1 MARLQVRLIIA
12 VAFVALLA
20 ITAGTALA
28 APSMQTDMPPGVT
41 VSAPVAAT
49 LAEGGTTTYTVVL
62 DALPTEEVTV
72 VIAVLDKAENPDSTN
87 INLHTGS
94 GTPAANLN
102 LMFTTT
108 NWNMAQTVTITA
120 VNDTVAEADLDYII
134 THTVT
139 GSGHTDFRADDVDIT
154 VSANDPLTVT
164 IGATASTF
172 AATVAEGGSITVSV
186 VLSTAPATG
195 NVSVALTSNTA
206 DVTRSPSGPL
216 IFSSTTY
223 NTAQMVTLT
232 YQDNNSGVSDAARI
246 TFTPTGGGGSTHE
259 PAVLSLT
266 SINDDIV
273 GFITDPQVINAREGG
288 NTTFT
293 IKMATEPSRATT
305 FFFDD
310 VVEDKDIGV
319 AFAGSNFTFT
329 PSNWNTPQT
338 VTITVPQD
346 LIDNDPDT
354 ITIRLKRT
362 GGTFASEYGHYEDS
376 PFTIV
381 ATRTVDET
389 RGLEIEPTFSTNP
402 GEVRPFESS
411 SGDSYTVRL
420 TSEPT
425 ADVTVT
431 ITNPDSTQ
439 ITIDE
444 STLTFTDSNW
454 NVKQTVLVTAV
465 DDDIQEVAM
474 THIITHTASGGD
486 YGSVTGTIRAIALSN
501 DFAGVDF
508 DPDPITVTEGSTGT
522 IAVMLDTVPAADVT
536 VTFSTTSSDFTISS
550 GASLTFNSGTWNT
563 AQDVTVTPT
572 DDDDGTDHT
581 GTITA
586 VAASTDGNYNALS
599 SILIDVSITDD
610 DVKEVTVNP
619 SALTVG
625 ENGGTG
631 TLNLKLATE
640 PTGDVTV
647 TITSGNTGIAT
658 VNDTDTGTTGI
669 QNTLTFT
676 TLTWDTTQAVTVM
689 GVNNDIDHPEDQE
702 VEITLNP
709 SGADYNPVAVLSTM
723 VTVTQTDEDMRGVTV
738 TGVSATAIEGG
749 ADASYTVKLNS
760 QPMTAV
766 LITPSIGSN
775 PDVTVS
781 PSSHRFNTIN
791 WATPMTFTVMA
802 VDDDFDENADDEFES
817 VTITHGSAS
826 TDPNY
831 APGLAI
837 DSFTVMVEDD
847 DTRGVTITPTEVTVI
862 EGHATENQ
870 AEYTVVLNSRPTGS
884 NVEVT
889 FSGHDGDDF
898 SINRSSIIFTSGN
911 WNSAVTVTVT
921 VTDDF
926 IDEANEEMHLVG
938 HTLTSMGDY
947 SSVTAT
953 INVTVTVEDND
964 DRGLEIVP
972 FYIPTDDE
980 VRPLEGSSSGDLYTV
995 RLTSQPTDTV
1005 TVTITNPDSTQITID
1020 KSTLE
1025 FMTDNWNVKQTVNV
1039 KSIDDDLVEDGM
1051 IHNIAHAAD
1060 GGDYGSVT
1068 GTMRVVSLSND
1079 DAEVVVDP
1087 ASITVIEGSTGTI
1100 AVKLESEPTDDV
1112 TVTLAT
1118 TSMDF
1123 SVTGGSLTFTSGD
1136 WDTVQNVTVTPMDDV
1151 DGAQEMGSITVVVA
1165 STNDENYNA
1174 ATHPDIDVTITD
1186 NDSAGL
1192 EVSASALTVAE
1203 DGTGNT
1209 ATFDVKLLTQPTGG
1223 SVTVAITSNQ
1233 TGRVTV
1239 NDTDTGTMGYQYELT
1254 FTTTNWATAQTVT
1267 ITGVNNNIDHN
1278 TEQTTTITINPSG
1291 ADYDS
1296 VADSTI
1302 AVTITDGDM
1311 RGITLSRMPPFGVGM
1326 PSFSVDEGGPEETYM
1341 IVLDTEPTAGSVI
1354 INLASD
1360 DTGVVTVSPASLT
1373 FTKTGA
1379 AIWSTPHTV
1388 RVMGVEN
1395 NIDHLVTDLDSQ
1407 MTTIEHTVEATGDY
1421 SGETLGDV
1429 TISVE
1434 DNDTRGVTVTP
1445 PTNLTIAEGATTTYS
1460 IVLASEPT
1468 GNVTVNIGS
1477 SVPAAVSFDPVSHQ
1491 FTPSGPDAW
1500 NNAVEITL
1508 TAEGNLIDHPSD
1520 LMSTIS
1526 HEVSTVDTDYVM
1538 VTADSFD
1545 ITVTDDD
1552 TAAVLISRNTLTIDE
1567 AANGTYDVWLM
1578 SQPSSG
1584 SVVVTI
1590 TDDHDEVTIS
1600 PAMLTFET
1608 GNWSTRQ
1615 TVTVRSPDDRVDEDE
1630 EMALVSHSV
1639 SSGPGEYT
1647 ALTNLPAVT
1656 VTLPDDDTRG
1666 VKVSNTSGPVNEGET
1681 GRYSLKLESQ
1691 PTSTVTITVTI
1702 VETDSDSL
1710 VDARAMP
1717 NSLMFTTAN
1726 WENAQTVSV
1735 FAIDD
1740 DIDEGIEERVTM
1752 THVVTGGD
1760 YETAM
1765 TPARTRMFRIQDNDF
1780 RGVTVSPTSLNIT
1793 EGETQYYDV
1802 KLNSQPTADVTIT
1815 ITKVTGGETT
1825 LGANKSS
1832 LMFTA
1837 ANWDDVQPVGIAAA
1851 QDNDSASDE
1860 TATFTHAVSGGDY
1873 GPPNNVT
1880 AEPVTANTV
1889 DNDANNV
1896 SVSTAGVTVT
1906 EGGTAM
1912 YTVRLTTDPEA
1923 EVTLGL
1929 TVSGGTGDN
1938 VPNVRTTETSITF
1951 TGGSAGTW
1959 GTPQTVTVESPVDP
1973 DAVDET
1979 ATISHAI
1986 TSGNYTVTGTTGTV
2000 QVEVNDPDNQGVTV
2014 TGNNFTI
2021 EEGEMDSYTVMLNT
2035 QPYGGN
2041 VTVEVENL
2049 NTADL
2054 TSTPSLTFNAT
2065 DWDTAQTVT
2074 LEPVDDDIDDD
2085 SESVTLTHKVTG
2097 ADYTNIPAN
2106 AVNVAIDDNDDRGVI
2121 RSKTS
2126 LRFREQLRSSYT
2138 IVLNSEPLGTVTID
2152 LAAVPATKLT
2162 VVVSPPVIPP
2172 RLTFTP
2178 GNWDTAQTVTLIA
2191 PHDDDVDDEQGIAI
2205 THVVNGSDYGAN
2217 NVTVNDVN
2225 VDIDDDDEE
2234 SITITPTR
2242 LRFVEGR
2249 TAFYFIVLNTQ
2260 PSAGQVVSITIL
2272 DDSAQV
2278 RVTPAQLEFTRE
2290 NWDDAQRVTVQ
2301 SLTDADELN
2310 DIVNIT
2316 HRVDNYGSHSE
2327 DAAPVEAT
2335 VAEFELEELAELGV
2349 PQELTATAAD
2359 GKITLRW
2366 KSPVPNDD
2374 GRVPTSYQYRYT
2386 PTVLDDYES
2395 SYSSGLGWIQIRG
2408 ASAARFAQVSGLIN
2422 QGEYTFQVRGVD
2434 AALLAEAD
2442 SDEDLSTMIETQ
2454 GTYIHLM
2461 NGC

>member
-1 MARLQVRLIIA
+1 MIRLQVRLIIA

-20 ITAGTALA
+20 LSTGTALA

-72 VIAVLDKAENPDSTN
+72 TIAVLDKAENPDSTN
-87 INLHTGS
+87 INLHTGT

-102 LMFTTT
+102 LTFTTT

-154 VSANDPLTVT
+154 VSANDPLTIT
-164 IGATASTF
+164 IGATASTY
-172 AATVAEGGSITVSV
+172 AATVAEGGSITVDV
-186 VLSTAPATG
+186 VLSIAPAQGVVIVTI
-195 NVSVALTSNTA
+195 TSNTT
-206 DVTRSPSGPL
+206 DVTRSPSGTL
-216 IFSSTTY
+216 TFSSTTY
-223 NTAQMVTLT
+223 NTPQMVTLT
-232 YQDNNSGVSDAARI
+232 YQNNNSGVSDAARI
-246 TFTPTGGGGSTHE
+246 TFTPAGGGAATVFQ

-293 IKMATEPSRATT
+293 IKMATEPSIDTT
-305 FFFDD
+305 FQFDD
-310 VVEDKDIGV
+310 VVEDKNIGV
-319 AFAGSNFTFT
+319 AFAGSDFTFT

-354 ITIRLKRT
+354 ITMRLARR
-362 GGTFASEYGHYEDS
+362 GGSFAPEYGHFQDS

-389 RGLEIEPTFSTNP
+389 RGLEIAPTFSTNP

-420 TSEPT
+420 TSQPT

-444 STLTFTDSNW
+444 STLTFTDMNW

-508 DPDPITVTEGSTGT
+508 DPSPITVTEGSTGT

-550 GASLTFNSGTWNT
+550 GASLTFTSGTWDT
-563 AQDVTVTPT
+563 AQNVTVMPT

-658 VNDTDTGTTGI
+658 VNPS
-669 QNTLTFT
+669 TLTFT
-676 TLTWDTTQAVTVM
+676 ATDWNTVQPVTVT

-723 VTVTQTDEDMRGVTV
+723 VTVTQTDNDMRGVTV
-738 TGVSATAIEGG
+738 TEVSATAIEGG

-760 QPMTAV
+760 QPTSAV
-766 LITPSIGSN
+766 TITPSIGTS

-781 PSSHRFNTIN
+781 PPSHRFNTIN
-791 WATPMTFTVMA
+791 WATLVTFTVMA

-926 IDEANEEMHLVG
+926 IDEANEETHRLG
-938 HTLTSMGDY
+938 HTLMSMGDY

-953 INVTVTVEDND
+953 IDVTVTVEDND
-964 DRGLEIVP
+964 TRGLEIVP

-1165 STNDENYNA
+1165 STNDANYNA

-1192 EVSASALTVAE
+1192 EVSAQTLTVAE

-1278 TEQTTTITINPSG
+1278 TEQTARLTINPYG

-1326 PSFSVDEGGPEETYM
+1326 PSFSVDEGVTETYM

-1395 NIDHLVTDLDSQ
+1395 NIDHLVTDPDSQ
-1407 MTTIEHTVEATGDY
+1407 MTTIKHTVEATGDY

-1429 TISVE
+1429 TVSVN
-1434 DNDTRGVTVTP
+1434 DNDMRGVTVTP
-1445 PTNLTIAEGATTTYS
+1445 PTNLTINEGATTTYS

-1491 FTPSGPDAW
+1491 FTPSGANAW
-1500 NNAVEITL
+1500 NRAVEITL

-1520 LMSTIS
+1520 LMSEIS
-1526 HEVSTVDTDYVM
+1526 HGVSTVDTDYVS

-1552 TAAVLISRNTLTIDE
+1552 TAAVLISRNSLSIDE
-1567 AANGTYDVWLM
+1567 AENGTYDVWLM

-1584 SVVVTI
+1584 AVVVTI
-1590 TDDHDEVTIS
+1590 RDNHDEVTIS
-1600 PAMLTFET
+1600 PAMLTFDS
-1608 GNWSTRQ
+1608 GNWSSSSRQ
-1615 TVTVRSPDDRVDEDE
+1615 TVTVRNPHDRVDEDE
-1630 EMALVSHSV
+1630 EMAVVSHSV

-1647 ALTNLPAVT
+1647 ALTNLPEVT

-1702 VETDSDSL
+1702 EDHDTDSLD
-1710 VDARAMP
+1710 DARATP

-1726 WENAQTVSV
+1726 WEDAQTVSV

-1740 DIDEGIEERVTM
+1740 DIDEGTEERVTM
-1752 THVVTGGD
+1752 RHVVTGGD

-1780 RGVTVSPTSLNIT
+1780 RGVTVSPTTLNIT

-1802 KLNSQPTADVTIT
+1802 VLNSQPTADVTIT
-1815 ITKVTGGETT
+1815 ITKVMGGETT
-1825 LGANKSS
+1825 LNANKSS
-1832 LMFTA
+1832 LTFMA
-1837 ANWDDVQPVGIAAA
+1837 ANWDDVQAVGIVAA

-1889 DNDANNV
+1889 DNDANNI

-1979 ATISHAI
+1979 AKISHAI
-1986 TSGNYTVTGTTGTV
+1986 TSDNYTVTGTTGTV
-2000 QVEVNDPDNQGVTV
+2000 QVDVYDPDNQGVTV

-2021 EEGEMDSYTVMLNT
+2021 EEGEMDSYTVVLNT
-2035 QPYGGN
+2035 QPVGGN
-2041 VTVEVENL
+2041 VTVEVEVDERF
-2049 NTADL
+2049 TADL
-2054 TSTPSLTFNAT
+2054 TAIPSLTFNAT
-2065 DWDTAQTVT
+2065 DWDMAQIVT
-2074 LEPVDDDIDDD
+2074 LAPVDDDIDDD
-2085 SESVTLTHKVTG
+2085 SESFTLTHKVTG
-2097 ADYTNIPAN
+2097 ADYTAIPAN
-2106 AVNVAIDDNDDRGVI
+2106 AVNVAIVDNDDRGVI

-2178 GNWDTAQTVTLIA
+2178 GNWDTPQTVTLIA

-2205 THVVNGSDYGAN
+2205 NHVVNGSDYGAN

-2260 PSAGQVVSITIL
+2260 PSFGQVVSITIL

-2359 GKITLRW
+2359 GRIILRW
-2366 KSPVPNDD
+2366 RPPVPNED
-2374 GRVPTSYQYRYT
+2374 GRVPTSYEYRYT
-2386 PTVLDDYES
+2386 PTALNDYES
-2395 SYSSGLGWIQIRG
+2395 SHSSGSGWIPIRRG
-2408 ASAARFAQVSGLIN
+2408 SAARFVQLSGLIN
-2422 QGEYTFQVRGVD
+2422 LAEYTFQVRGVD

-2442 SDEDLSTMIETQ
+2442 ADEDLSTMIETQ
-2454 GTYIHLM
+2454 GIYIHRM

>member
-1 MARLQVRLIIA
+1 MM
-12 VAFVALLA
+12 
-20 ITAGTALA
+20 T
-28 APSMQTDMPPGVT
+28 SM
-41 VSAPVAAT
+41 
-49 LAEGGTTTYTVVL
+49 
-62 DALPTEEVTV
+62 
-72 VIAVLDKAENPDSTN
+72 
-87 INLHTGS
+87 
-94 GTPAANLN
+94 
-102 LMFTTT
+102 
-108 NWNMAQTVTITA
+108 
-120 VNDTVAEADLDYII
+120 
-134 THTVT
+134 
-139 GSGHTDFRADDVDIT
+139 
-154 VSANDPLTVT
+154 
-164 IGATASTF
+164 
-172 AATVAEGGSITVSV
+172 
-186 VLSTAPATG
+186 
-195 NVSVALTSNTA
+195 
-206 DVTRSPSGPL
+206 
-216 IFSSTTY
+216 
-223 NTAQMVTLT
+223 
-232 YQDNNSGVSDAARI
+232 
-246 TFTPTGGGGSTHE
+246 
-259 PAVLSLT
+259 
-266 SINDDIV
+266 
-273 GFITDPQVINAREGG
+273 
-288 NTTFT
+288 
-293 IKMATEPSRATT
+293 KM
-305 FFFDD
+305 
-310 VVEDKDIGV
+310 
-319 AFAGSNFTFT
+319 
-329 PSNWNTPQT
+329 
-338 VTITVPQD
+338 
-346 LIDNDPDT
+346 
-354 ITIRLKRT
+354 
-362 GGTFASEYGHYEDS
+362 
-376 PFTIV
+376 
-381 ATRTVDET
+381 
-389 RGLEIEPTFSTNP
+389 
-402 GEVRPFESS
+402 
-411 SGDSYTVRL
+411 
-420 TSEPT
+420 
-425 ADVTVT
+425 
-431 ITNPDSTQ
+431 
-439 ITIDE
+439 
-444 STLTFTDSNW
+444 
-454 NVKQTVLVTAV
+454 
-465 DDDIQEVAM
+465 M
-474 THIITHTASGGD
+474 
-486 YGSVTGTIRAIALSN
+486 
-501 DFAGVDF
+501 
-508 DPDPITVTEGSTGT
+508 
-522 IAVMLDTVPAADVT
+522 
-536 VTFSTTSSDFTISS
+536 
-550 GASLTFNSGTWNT
+550 
-563 AQDVTVTPT
+563 
-572 DDDDGTDHT
+572 
-581 GTITA
+581 
-586 VAASTDGNYNALS
+586 
-599 SILIDVSITDD
+599 
-610 DVKEVTVNP
+610 
-619 SALTVG
+619 
-625 ENGGTG
+625 
-631 TLNLKLATE
+631 
-640 PTGDVTV
+640 
-647 TITSGNTGIAT
+647 
-658 VNDTDTGTTGI
+658 
-669 QNTLTFT
+669 
-676 TLTWDTTQAVTVM
+676 
-689 GVNNDIDHPEDQE
+689 
-702 VEITLNP
+702 
-709 SGADYNPVAVLSTM
+709 
-723 VTVTQTDEDMRGVTV
+723 
-738 TGVSATAIEGG
+738 
-749 ADASYTVKLNS
+749 
-760 QPMTAV
+760 
-766 LITPSIGSN
+766 
-775 PDVTVS
+775 
-781 PSSHRFNTIN
+781 
-791 WATPMTFTVMA
+791 
-802 VDDDFDENADDEFES
+802 FES

-911 WNSAVTVTVT
+911 WDTAVTVTVT

-1123 SVTGGSLTFTSGD
+1123 SVTGGSLTFTSGN

-1203 DGTGNT
+1203 AGTGNS
-1209 ATFDVKLLTQPTGG
+1209 ATFTVKLLTQPTGG
-1223 SVTVAITSNQ
+1223 SVTVATSNAP
-1233 TGRVTV
+1233 GKVTV
-1239 NDTDTGTMGYQYELT
+1239 NDTDSGTTGTQNTLT
-1254 FTTTNWATAQTVT
+1254 FTTTNWATEQTVT
-1267 ITGVNNNIDHN
+1267 ITAVNNDIDHN
-1278 TEQTTTITINPSG
+1278 TAQTALLIVNPYG
-1291 ADYDS
+1291 ADYDR
-1296 VADSTI
+1296 VVDWTI
-1302 AVTITDGDM
+1302 RVTITDIDDM
-1311 RGITLSRMPPFGVGM
+1311 RGISLSRMPPFGVGM
-1326 PSFSVDEGGPEETYM
+1326 PSFSVDEGVTETYM

-1395 NIDHLVTDLDSQ
+1395 NIDHLDSQ
-1407 MTTIEHTVEATGDY
+1407 MTTIEHTVVATGDY

-1429 TISVE
+1429 TVSVE

-1445 PTNLTIAEGATTTYS
+1445 PTNLTIDEGATTTYS

-1500 NNAVEITL
+1500 NRAVEITL

-1520 LMSTIS
+1520 LMSEIS
-1526 HEVSTVDTDYVM
+1526 HGVSTVDTDYVM

-1552 TAAVLISRNTLTIDE
+1552 TAAVLISRNSLTIDE

-1590 TDDHDEVTIS
+1590 TDDHDEVAIS

-1780 RGVTVSPTSLNIT
+1780 RGVTVSPTTLNIT

-1979 ATISHAI
+1979 AKISHAI
-1986 TSGNYTVTGTTGTV
+1986 TSDNYTVTGTTGTV
-2000 QVEVNDPDNQGVTV
+2000 QVDVYDPDNQGVTI

-2035 QPYGGN
+2035 QPVWRQRHRGG
-2041 VTVEVENL
+2041 
-2049 NTADL
+2049 
-2054 TSTPSLTFNAT
+2054 
-2065 DWDTAQTVT
+2065 
-2074 LEPVDDDIDDD
+2074 
-2085 SESVTLTHKVTG
+2085 
-2097 ADYTNIPAN
+2097 
-2106 AVNVAIDDNDDRGVI
+2106 RG
-2121 RSKTS
+2121 R
-2126 LRFREQLRSSYT
+2126 
-2138 IVLNSEPLGTVTID
+2138 
-2152 LAAVPATKLT
+2152 
-2162 VVVSPPVIPP
+2162 
-2172 RLTFTP
+2172 
-2178 GNWDTAQTVTLIA
+2178 
-2191 PHDDDVDDEQGIAI
+2191 
-2205 THVVNGSDYGAN
+2205 
-2217 NVTVNDVN
+2217 
-2225 VDIDDDDEE
+2225 
-2234 SITITPTR
+2234 
-2242 LRFVEGR
+2242 
-2249 TAFYFIVLNTQ
+2249 
-2260 PSAGQVVSITIL
+2260 
-2272 DDSAQV
+2272 
-2278 RVTPAQLEFTRE
+2278 
-2290 NWDDAQRVTVQ
+2290 
-2301 SLTDADELN
+2301 
-2310 DIVNIT
+2310 
-2316 HRVDNYGSHSE
+2316 
-2327 DAAPVEAT
+2327 
-2335 VAEFELEELAELGV
+2335 
-2349 PQELTATAAD
+2349 
-2359 GKITLRW
+2359 
-2366 KSPVPNDD
+2366 
-2374 GRVPTSYQYRYT
+2374 
-2386 PTVLDDYES
+2386 
-2395 SYSSGLGWIQIRG
+2395 
-2408 ASAARFAQVSGLIN
+2408 
-2422 QGEYTFQVRGVD
+2422 
-2434 AALLAEAD
+2434 
-2442 SDEDLSTMIETQ
+2442 
-2454 GTYIHLM
+2454 
-2461 NGC
+2461 